1 MNYLR
6 GFVPWIAFAVVST
19 VGWQWGALA
28 ALLLA
33 LRQIA
38 QYRRAGIAAD
48 GLILEFSTVVYFT
61 ALTAISFA
69 RQDSGLQHYT
79 GALSLGWLAVTAW
92 TTLAAKRPFTLGIA
106 RRQAPASLWNNPVF
120 LRINVVLTSVWAAAF
135 TVTAAVLAAIAAAHL
150 GAAVSIPVQI
160 AGFVLP
166 ALFTARYPDRVRAR
180 MTGAAAAAPVP
191 NDPATNGSVTGQANG
206 QEA

>member
-6 GFVPWIAFAVVST
+6 GFVPWITFAAVST

-28 ALLLA
+28 ALA
-33 LRQIA
+33 LGAWLITQE
-38 QYRRAGIAAD
+38 RRAGVTGDA
-48 GLILEFSTVVYFT
+48 LILQWSTVVYFT
-61 ALTAISFA
+61 ALTAFSFA

-106 RRQAPASLWNNPVF
+106 RRQAPASLWDNPVF

-135 TVTAAVLAAIAAAHL
+135 TVTAAILTAVSAAHL
-150 GAAVSIPVQI
+150 GTSVAIPVQV
-160 AGFVLP
+160 AGFILP

-180 MTGAAAAAPVP
+180 MTGTAAAPAANGFVTS
-191 NDPATNGSVTGQANG
+191 ATAADG